1 MFTKYDVFSYFL
13 SILINIFFLLLF
25 FSALNLK
32 MSKEEKIK
40 IKVFSSVE
48 SLREF
53 ESFPKKEE
61 MQKEKIATPI
71 ATPYKAIPHKEIS
84 KENKIFEEKILK
96 ERLASIKGRIS
107 KRSSESDYN
116 LSEKELKELEE
127 RMIAFQKRGAP
138 QNTPS
143 GNSSVG
149 TASGS
154 KTLGLEYLL
163 LVKRKLQNNFEVP
176 IYLRSQRD
184 LSAIVEMEISSEG
197 KILHYQFIKKSENP
211 DFNKAIERCLKISSP
226 LPVNENVKIIVEF
239 KGEGIGKIK

>member
-1 MFTKYDVFSYFL
+1 MFTKYDVFFYFL
-13 SILINIFFLLLF
+13 SILINILFLLVF

-40 IKVFSSVE
+40 IKVFSPVE
-48 SLREF
+48 SLGEF

-61 MQKEKIATPI
+61 MQKEKIV
-71 ATPYKAIPHKEIS
+71 TPYKAIPHKEIS

-96 ERLASIKGRIS
+96 ERLASIKGKIS
-107 KRSSESDYN
+107 KRGSESDYN

-127 RMIAFQKRGAP
+127 RMIAFQKKGVP

-143 GNSSVG
+143 GTSSVG

-197 KILHYQFIKKSENP
+197 KILHYQFIKKSENS

-226 LPVNENVKIIVEF
+226 LPVNEDVKIIVEF

>member
-1 MFTKYDVFSYFL
+1 MFTKYDIFSYFL
-13 SILINIFFLLLF
+13 SILINILFLLVF
-25 FSALNLK
+25 FSTLNLK

-40 IKVFSSVE
+40 IKVFSPVE
-48 SLREF
+48 SLGEF

-61 MQKEKIATPI
+61 MQKEKIV
-71 ATPYKAIPHKEIS
+71 TPYKAISHKEIS

-96 ERLASIKGRIS
+96 ERLASIKGKIS
-107 KRSSESDYN
+107 KRGSESDYN

-138 QNTPS
+138 QNTPF
-143 GNSSVG
+143 GTSSVG
-149 TASGS
+149 TPSGS

-197 KILHYQFIKKSENP
+197 KILHYQFIKKSENS

-239 KGEGIGKIK
+239 KGEGIGKIR

>member
-1 MFTKYDVFSYFL
+1 MFTKYDVFFYFL
-13 SILINIFFLLLF
+13 SILINILFLLVF

-40 IKVFSSVE
+40 IKVFSPVE
-48 SLREF
+48 SLGEF

-61 MQKEKIATPI
+61 MQKEKIV
-71 ATPYKAIPHKEIS
+71 TPYKAIPHREIS

-96 ERLASIKGRIS
+96 ERLASIKGKTS

-149 TASGS
+149 TPSGS

-197 KILHYQFIKKSENP
+197 KILHYQFIKKSENS

>member
-1 MFTKYDVFSYFL
+1 
-13 SILINIFFLLLF
+13 
-25 FSALNLK
+25 

-40 IKVFSSVE
+40 IKVFSPVE
-48 SLREF
+48 SLGEF

-61 MQKEKIATPI
+61 MQKEKIV
-71 ATPYKAIPHKEIS
+71 TPYKAIPHREIS

-184 LSAIVEMEISSEG
+184 LSAISSEG
-197 KILHYQFIKKSENP
+197 KILHYQFIKKSENS